1 MEAIQY
7 DNDGS
12 FRPAEPA
19 PVRLMKG
26 AEIAV
31 RTLEQLG
38 VETVFAY
45 PGGSAIEFHQAL
57 ADSSIR
63 VVLPRHEQGG
73 AFAANGYARA
83 SGRVGV
89 CMATSGPGATN
100 LLTGVADAYMDSI
113 PMVIIT
119 GQVESGL
126 IGKNA
131 FQETDIIGMSRPIVK
146 HSRLVLHAGEIAP
159 VLVEAFRLARCGRPG
174 PVWIDIPKDI
184 QQQISAFRFDDHP
197 EPRREKLPPP
207 VAAERI
213 AEIREAIRRS
223 ERPCIVAGGGVIA
236 AGASEELFRFADSY
250 RIPVATTLMGIGSFP
265 ETHPL
270 SLKWLGM
277 HGSYYANYA
286 VNECDLLL
294 VLGARFADRSTGRAD
309 RFAEHAFIVHIDI
322 DESEIN
328 KNVRAG
334 LGLVADVKEAL
345 ALLNREPFDTGC
357 GAWLETIAGWKREQP
372 FRYRREPGRLKGQQV
387 VEALSRL
394 CGEEAIFVPGV
405 GQHQMWTAQ
414 FGTYT
419 RPRRLLTSGGLGAMG
434 FGLPAAVGAK
444 LALPEATVVN
454 IDGDGSFQMNIQE
467 LGTVSTEGIGIKM
480 VILNN
485 QHLGMVAQLEDRFF
499 GSRRGNTDLRVGGGR
514 PFPDFVG
521 IARSYGIPGRD
532 VYDAAELE
540 DAIREMLET
549 PGPFLLDCHTV
560 YQDHVLPMIPGG
572 KTCRDI
578 MTE

>member
-19 PVRLMKG
+19 PARLMKG

-207 VAAERI
+207 VDAERI

-309 RFAEHAFIVHIDI
+309 RFAEHAFIIHIDI
-322 DESEIN
+322 D
-328 KNVRAG
+328 
-334 LGLVADVKEAL
+334 
-345 ALLNREPFDTGC
+345 
-357 GAWLETIAGWKREQP
+357 
-372 FRYRREPGRLKGQQV
+372 
-387 VEALSRL
+387 
-394 CGEEAIFVPGV
+394 
-405 GQHQMWTAQ
+405 
-414 FGTYT
+414 
-419 RPRRLLTSGGLGAMG
+419 
-434 FGLPAAVGAK
+434 
-444 LALPEATVVN
+444 
-454 IDGDGSFQMNIQE
+454 
-467 LGTVSTEGIGIKM
+467 
-480 VILNN
+480 
-485 QHLGMVAQLEDRFF
+485 
-499 GSRRGNTDLRVGGGR
+499 
-514 PFPDFVG
+514 
-521 IARSYGIPGRD
+521 
-532 VYDAAELE
+532 
-540 DAIREMLET
+540 
-549 PGPFLLDCHTV
+549 
-560 YQDHVLPMIPGG
+560 
-572 KTCRDI
+572 
-578 MTE
+578 